1 MQSVLVSIC
10 QICHGLLLL
19 LYAHQ
24 ELLDSARLSGW
35 CCSCSK
41 SIILF
46 LRGSAGA
53 IKIRWVFIDWRQEAT
68 YQLSL
73 FLRAITLNCDL
84 QILLHSTSLERCQ
97 SRCQSRCPSMLI
109 LMTWLTTW
117 LMTYTHQRSWGS
129 KSTFFVVLSTELYTC
144 ESLSWLPTWDLPGRH
159 KNVTCQARLC
169 NGWLRLACN
178 DAMLNMWGSARVQ
191 PMLFPAY

>member
-1 MQSVLVSIC
+1 MYCFSHAPQDSVSEGAYLSSVIFYAGPPIITRWPFYCLWWHCQSHDIIKGGISIAYYWLAWCYKICNAFVFTPTMQSVLVSIC
-10 QICHGLLLL
+10 QICHGFLWL

-24 ELLDSARLSGW
+24 ELFDSARLSGW

-53 IKIRWVFIDWRQEAT
+53 VKIRWVFIDWRQEAT

-84 QILLHSTSLERCQ
+84 QIFLHSTSLEKCQ
-97 SRCQSRCPSMLI
+97 SRCQSRCKSMLI

-117 LMTYTHQRSWGS
+117 LMTYPH
-129 KSTFFVVLSTELYTC
+129 
-144 ESLSWLPTWDLPGRH
+144 
-159 KNVTCQARLC
+159 
-169 NGWLRLACN
+169 
-178 DAMLNMWGSARVQ
+178 
-191 PMLFPAY
+191 